1 MNTKLL
7 APGGN
12 LKMAEGV
19 LEHGADAVY
28 VGAKGWSRRTAN
40 FEMDI
45 DEIGTLALYGKTHNK
60 EIRVAFNTIPS
71 SSEIPLMLRTIKK
84 LSDYGINGLIM
95 TDPGAMNAVRE
106 KFPDIAIH
114 ASAGCNIINEQDI
127 KFYKLAGA
135 TCIVAPC
142 NIGIEEV
149 EKIQNDLK
157 LKLEIFLHSNNCFTY
172 LGKCAMSSYIK
183 QDWYV
188 EDEKNRFYGSPNRGG
203 HCNRVC
209 QAAWDNGKTASKLE
223 NNAFLML
230 NTIPTAI
237 KVGVSYLKIQGREY
251 SNQLIFDMVSLYR
264 EIIDKCK
271 NGETNLSGYIFKM
284 AKLSKRRDAERDGR
298 TAGLLKIAKSYDRI
312 LEITI

>member
-1 MNTKLL
+1 MTTKLL

-40 FEMDI
+40 FEMNIDDI
-45 DEIGTLALYGKTHNK
+45 KKLALYGNAHNK

-71 SSEIPLMLRTIKK
+71 SSEIPLMLRTIKQF
-84 LSDYGINGLIM
+84 SDCGINGLIM
-95 TDPGAMNAVRE
+95 TDPGAMSATRE
-106 KFPDIAIH
+106 KFPDIEIH
-114 ASAGCNIINEQDI
+114 ASAGCNIINEEDI

-142 NIGIEEV
+142 NISIEEV
-149 EKIQNDLK
+149 ERIQNDLQ

-172 LGKCAMSSYIK
+172 LGKCTMSSYIK

-188 EDEKNRFYGSPNRGG
+188 EDDKNRFYGSPNRGG

-209 QAAWDNGKTASKLE
+209 QAAWNNGKTTSKLQ
-223 NNAFLML
+223 NNAFLVL
-230 NTIPTAI
+230 DTIPTALKI
-237 KVGVSYLKIQGREY
+237 GVSYLKIQGREY

-264 EIIDKCK
+264 EIIDRCK
-271 NGETNLSGYIFKM
+271 DNETDLSGYIFKI
-284 AKLSKRRDAERDGR
+284 AALSKRRDAERDMR
-298 TAGLLKIAKSYDRI
+298 TAGLLRLAKSYEAI
-312 LEITI
+312 QEITI